1 MLRDF
6 FIWLFDNN
14 KPLEIDV
21 FSFWHILYTVII
33 IGLTITLGI
42 FISKKSDKAKESVLR
57 LIACSITVIYIADF
71 FIQPLMHGDASVGG
85 EMNIDKLPFHICTVL
100 CPIIAF
106 VQFNKKLAFMKEP
119 IALLA
124 IIAPLMYLTFPNGA
138 LGGVSPLSYK
148 IIQTFVYHGLVFSW
162 GFNMITTKT
171 VVPTIKNWWKSLI
184 AIICIALWASLG
196 NAVYSNPDHHYDWFF
211 LTGSSFPFVP
221 EPLMPLAVVVA
232 ILGMVFIIY
241 GIYYG
246 FMAIKES
253 VKAKREL
260 KA

>member
-6 FIWLFDNN
+6 FIWLFDND
-14 KPLEIDV
+14 KPLDIEV
-21 FSFWHILYTVII
+21 FSFWHILYAVVI

-42 FISKKSDKAKESVLR
+42 FISRKSDKVKDTVMR
-57 LIACSITVIYIADF
+57 LIACSIAVIYTADF
-71 FIQPLMHGDASVGG
+71 FIQPLMHGDSSVGG

-106 VQFNKKLAFMKEP
+106 AQFNKRFAFMKEP
-119 IALLA
+119 IAFLA
-124 IIAPLMYLTFPNGA
+124 IVAPLMYITYPNGA
-138 LGGVSPLSYK
+138 LVEVSPLSYK

-162 GFNMITTKT
+162 GFNMLASGT
-171 VVPTIKNWWKSLI
+171 VKPKIMNWWKSLI

-196 NAVYSNPDHHYDWFF
+196 NAIYSNPDHHYDWFF

-221 EPLMPLAVVVA
+221 EPLMPLAVVAA

>member
-1 MLRDF
+1 M
-6 FIWLFDNN
+6 
-14 KPLEIDV
+14 
-21 FSFWHILYTVII
+21 
-33 IGLTITLGI
+33 
-42 FISKKSDKAKESVLR
+42 
-57 LIACSITVIYIADF
+57 
-71 FIQPLMHGDASVGG
+71 
-85 EMNIDKLPFHICTVL
+85 
-100 CPIIAF
+100 
-106 VQFNKKLAFMKEP
+106 
-119 IALLA
+119 
-124 IIAPLMYLTFPNGA
+124 
-138 LGGVSPLSYK
+138 
-148 IIQTFVYHGLVFSW
+148 
-162 GFNMITTKT
+162 
-171 VVPTIKNWWKSLI
+171 I